1 MPQIKTPFGILLMT
15 PFKPNTLPLESLD
28 WRPFIRLI
36 GQANAALARYDGTL
50 QGIVNPE
57 ILLSPLTTQEAV
69 LSSRIEG
76 TRTTLAE
83 VLEYEASKGKKSAN
97 EEDIQEVINYRQ
109 ALQVAVEELKNRPIS
124 LNMLRRTHE
133 VLLQDVR
140 GQSSAPG
147 EFRRIQNWIGR
158 PGSTIDTATY
168 VPPDPSQIMPCL
180 SNLEHYIHHDEEDHL
195 VQLAIIHAQFE
206 IIHPFLDGNG
216 RVGRILI
223 PLFLYEKNL
232 LSQPMFYLS
241 EYLESHRDAYYDHL
255 LAITDNGDWQGWIQY
270 FLTCVCEQAQIN
282 TTRAQA
288 ILALYNK
295 MKIEIPNYTRSLYTI
310 QILDTLFDQPIFST
324 TDFVE
329 KLGIPKRSA
338 IRILERLKEENIIE
352 TIQEGRGRQPN
363 IISFSPL
370 LKIVHT

>member
-1 MPQIKTPFGILLMT
+1 MN
-15 PFKPNTLPLESLD
+15 PFKPDKLPLESLD

-69 LSSRIEG
+69 SSSRIEG

-83 VLEYEASKGKKSAN
+83 VLEYEASKGKKSDN
-97 EEDIQEVINYRQ
+97 EDDIQEVINYRQ
-109 ALQVAVEELKNRPIS
+109 ALQVAVDELKSRPIS

-133 VLLQDVR
+133 VLLQGVR

-147 EFRRIQNWIGR
+147 QFRRIQNWIGR
-158 PGSTIDTATY
+158 PGSTIETATY
-168 VPPDPSQIMPCL
+168 VPPDPSQIMPSL

-223 PLFLYEKNL
+223 PLFLYEKSL
-232 LSQPMFYLS
+232 LSQPLFYLS
-241 EYLESHRDAYYDHL
+241 EYLEAHRDAYYDHL
-255 LAITDNGDWQGWIQY
+255 LAITENGDWHGWIQY
-270 FLTCVCEQAQIN
+270 FLTCVREQAQIN
-282 TTRAQA
+282 ITRAQT

-295 MKIEIPNYTRSLYTI
+295 MKSEIPNFTRSPHTI
-310 QILDTLFDQPIFST
+310 QIIDTLFKHPIFST
-324 TDFVE
+324 TDFIE
-329 KLGIPKRSA
+329 KSGIPKRSV
-338 IRILERLKEENIIE
+338 IRILDRLKNANVIE
-352 TIQEGRGRQPN
+352 AIQESKGSNPD
-363 IISFSPL
+363 IFLYSAL
-370 LKIVHT
+370 LSIVQNNP

>member
-1 MPQIKTPFGILLMT
+1 MN
-15 PFKPNTLPLESLD
+15 PFKPKTLPLESLD

-50 QGIVNPE
+50 QGMVNPE

-83 VLEYEASKGKKSAN
+83 VLEYEASKGKKSNN
-97 EEDIQEVINYRQ
+97 EADIQEVINYRQ
-109 ALQVAVEELKNRPIS
+109 ALQVAVDELKNRPIS
-124 LNMLRRTHE
+124 LNMLRRIHE
-133 VLLQDVR
+133 VLLHSVR

-158 PGSTIDTATY
+158 PGSTIETATY
-168 VPPDPSQIMPCL
+168 VPPDPSQIMPSL
-180 SNLEHYIHHDEEDHL
+180 SNLEHYIHHNEEDHL
-195 VQLAIIHAQFE
+195 VQLAIVHAQFE
-206 IIHPFLDGNG
+206 IIHPFIDGNG

-232 LSQPMFYLS
+232 LSQPLFYLS

-255 LAITDNGDWQGWIQY
+255 LAITDSGNWQGWIQY
-270 FLTCVCEQAQIN
+270 FLTCVREQAQIN
-282 TTRAQA
+282 TSRAQA

-338 IRILERLKEENIIE
+338 IRILERLREEKIIE
-352 TIQEGRGRQPN
+352 MIQEGRGRQPN
-363 IISFSPL
+363 IISFPSL
-370 LKIVHT
+370 LKIVQT